1 MEEKITH
8 CNVSV
13 ATTDYS
19 NALPNILNSPHED
32 FDMEE
37 FLDYIYHIFKSVDLT
52 FTELDIIDKPWMLK
66 LKKSNDWLYKVPHQR
81 SRKLRHKL
89 VSKHINKLK

>member
-52 FTELDIIDKPWMLK
+52 FIVSKPWMVE
-66 LKKSNDWLYKVPHQR
+66 LKKPNDRLYKVPHQR

>member
-1 MEEKITH
+1 MEEKIVP
-8 CNVSV
+8 CNVSIV
-13 ATTDYS
+13 KTDYS

-32 FDMEE
+32 FGMKE
-37 FLDYIYHIFKSVDLT
+37 FLDYIFKSGDLT
-52 FTELDIIDKPWMLK
+52 FTELGIIDKPWMVE
-66 LKKSNDWLYKVPHQR
+66 LKKPNDRLCKVPHQR